1 MDTGGSEVPFL
12 MDSEL
17 SVRLLHIV
25 WLNTGPP
32 ETFGVRTCW
41 ISRLWTRLEQGVS
54 AVVFGEALC

>member
-1 MDTGGSEVPFL
+1 MPFL

-32 ETFGVRTCW
+32 ETFGVHTCW